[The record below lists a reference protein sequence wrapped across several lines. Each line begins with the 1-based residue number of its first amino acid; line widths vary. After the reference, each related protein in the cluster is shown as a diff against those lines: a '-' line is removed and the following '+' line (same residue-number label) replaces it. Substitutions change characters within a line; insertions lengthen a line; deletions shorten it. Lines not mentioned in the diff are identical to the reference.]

1 MKLNLYSIFESINAQ
16 RKLQGSADDYE
27 DRRNRK
33 IIKDTVTK
41 LSPVAMDYRMLS
53 KGTLDEFTDYIFKRY
68 IQENPYIKDCA
79 KDINAYAGSESP
91 LRYININ
98 FKAQQNC
105 EYKIQM
111 ITDQIDLFKWASD
124 INKSNNLNIEHT
136 FNEPY
141 KMKLYSFSDPEE
153 SEDCI
158 NKYDVLNSTD
168 GINSFRNPNE
178 IIETINKH
186 FFVDLE
192 LQLNLIRIAVC
203 PSTVSARAYYYTHD
217 PGEITRAII
226 KEYQHLDKEKTTIP
240 YSYLNGM
247 LDGISFLL
255 YMFPD
260 SIRAKIVD
268 VYLKNIKNIK
278 NTKHQTEQSYNIL
291 FNEYDKY
298 FSEYRKKVA
307 EEFSMEF

>member
-1 MKLNLYSIFESINAQ
+1 MKLNLYSIFESMDAW
-16 RKLQGSADDYE
+16 RKMQGSADDYE

-53 KGTLDEFTDYIFKRY
+53 KGTLKEFTDYIFKRY
-68 IQENPYIKDCA
+68 IQKNPYIKDCH
-79 KDINAYAGSESP
+79 INAYADGGIET

-111 ITDQIDLFKWASD
+111 IIDQIDLSWASD
-124 INKSNNLNIEHT
+124 INKPKNLNIEHT

-141 KMKLYSFSDPEE
+141 LMKLYSFSDPAE
-153 SEDCI
+153 SDDCI
-158 NKYDVLNSTD
+158 NKYDILNYTD

-186 FFVDLE
+186 FFLDLE

-217 PGEITRAII
+217 PGKITRAII
-226 KEYQHLDKEKTTIP
+226 DEYQHLDKEKTTIP
-240 YSYLNGM
+240 YSYVNGM

-268 VYLKNIKNIK
+268 GYLKNIK
-278 NTKHQTEQSYNIL
+278 NTKHPTEQTFNIL